1 MGEGKGRRRGRR
13 GRASEIK
20 KVYVFSNRRVIFIT
34 RGELPTSVMDENL
47 LNTKYLKIRIQIR
60 LSSGLFT
67 LTSRNTRKES
77 VILPN
82 AALFFPPGAKTLPK
96 DDRIAPECPIHPLVT
111 ASLCDSRNVRCLRR
125 TRQAAL
131 SLTARVTSSTGLL
144 SWTFLLWKRRRRSL
158 SDPGNATPGR
168 HLGEITR
175 PNARR
180 SSLPKHQLRFLPNRE
195 AGVDAFFLPK
205 YFFLSFSFFSSPIL
219 KKTRSLIPFLLFR
232 MVLWFP
238 PY

>member
-1 MGEGKGRRRGRR
+1 M
-13 GRASEIK
+13 
-20 KVYVFSNRRVIFIT
+20 
-34 RGELPTSVMDENL
+34 
-47 LNTKYLKIRIQIR
+47 
-60 LSSGLFT
+60 
-67 LTSRNTRKES
+67 SRNTRKES

-96 DDRIAPECPIHPLVT
+96 DDRIAPEYPIHPFVT

-180 SSLPKHQLRFLPNRE
+180 SSLPKYQLRFLPNRE
-195 AGVDAFFLPK
+195 AGVDASFFTQIYIFYLFL
-205 YFFLSFSFFSSPIL
+205 FFLSYFEEDVVFYPLPFVPDGAMVPSIL
-219 KKTRSLIPFLLFR
+219 TPFTHSCGPARNAPFHPTPAGRTMPRLTIR
-232 MVLWFP
+232 
-238 PY
+238 